1 MIEQA
6 IPSLLAGL
14 IGCCIIKIDMI
25 VRGMLGSEVSVP
37 LIITC
42 AEITTVC
49 MRDDVII
56 VNVQVVISVWPV
68 AVIERKTRSHGVN
81 KFSGVDG
88 ITPTIS
94 IRVVRSF

>member
-1 MIEQA
+1 MIEHV
-6 IPSLLAGL
+6 IPSLLASL
-14 IGCCIIKIDMI
+14 VRCCIIELDMI

-68 AVIERKTRSHGVN
+68 AVIERKT
-81 KFSGVDG
+81 
-88 ITPTIS
+88 
-94 IRVVRSF
+94 

>member
-6 IPSLLAGL
+6 ILSMLAGH
-14 IGCCIIKIDMI
+14 IRCYEIKLNMI
-25 VRGMLGSEVSVP
+25 VWGMLGSEVSVP

-68 AVIERKTRSHGVN
+68 AVIERKT
-81 KFSGVDG
+81 
-88 ITPTIS
+88 
-94 IRVVRSF
+94 